1 MPRLNVPFMSN
12 RFDRR
17 WPAAPHA
24 SLACAL
30 PGAAFRPLIGFIVL
44 VCCALSMLFGPA
56 AARADDTDFLPPDQ
70 AFSFSA
76 SEEPGVVDVHFK
88 IADGYYMYRE
98 RFAFE
103 ARNGAATL
111 GDAQIPPGHVKFDP
125 TFNKNVETYRNELT
139 IRVPVAKASGP
150 FDLAVTS
157 QGCADAGI
165 CYPPAQHV
173 YHVSGAALQAA
184 SAGQSVVPR
193 EARLAAA
200 QPEAAQ
206 SAPAQNAA
214 PGAAQAAPADRQ
226 PWYERATSADYA
238 QSLLQGGGFFAV
250 VGLYFVAGMVLSLLP
265 CSYPMIP
272 ILSAI
277 IVGEGARVTRLR
289 GFSLSFV
296 YVLGMALVYTVLG
309 IAAALVG
316 QSLGAWL
323 QNPWVLGA
331 FAALLTVFA
340 LTLIAGYDIAL
351 PQRWQ
356 DGASRASQGRSGGKF
371 AAVALMGAL
380 SALVVG
386 ACMTAPLFAV
396 LAFIAHTGNAV
407 LGGAALFAMGIGLGV
422 PLMILGLGAGTLLPR
437 AGVWMDGVKVFFG
450 VALLAAALWIV
461 WPVLGAT
468 AQMLLAALWLLLAAA
483 ALGLF
488 SPATGANAA
497 APGIWRRLGRGVGA
511 ALAIWAATLIVGLAA
526 GSSDPLRPLGVL
538 ASRMSG
544 PNAADTSTNAA
555 APTNAAGALSFAP
568 VRSSAQLDA
577 ALATANTAGKPS
589 MLDFYADW
597 CVSCKE
603 MEKFTFSDP
612 RVQARLA
619 QLGLL
624 RADVT
629 ANDTDDQALLKRF
642 GLFGP
647 PGIIFFDTNG
657 HEVLR
662 VVGYENA
669 DRFLARLDAVKP
681 AVS

>member
-1 MPRLNVPFMSN
+1 MSK

-17 WPAAPHA
+17 LRAVPYASFLAFLALMGCLLPLLFGAAPA
-24 SLACAL
+24 Y
-30 PGAAFRPLIGFIVL
+30 
-44 VCCALSMLFGPA
+44 
-56 AARADDTDFLPPDQ
+56 ADDDFLPPDQ
-70 AFSFSA
+70 AFTFSA
-76 SEEPGVVDVHFK
+76 SEAPGMVDVHFK

-98 RFAFE
+98 RFAF
-103 ARNGAATL
+103 ATRNGTATL

-139 IRVPVAKASGP
+139 IQVPVKSASGA

-165 CYPPAQHV
+165 CYPPAEHV

-184 SAGQSVVPR
+184 GA
-193 EARLAAA
+193 
-200 QPEAAQ
+200 
-206 SAPAQNAA
+206 N
-214 PGAAQAAPADRQ
+214 PGAAATAAADHAQ

-277 IVGEGARVTRLR
+277 IVGEGARVTRGR
-289 GFSLSFV
+289 GFALSFV
-296 YVLGMALVYTVLG
+296 YVIGMALVYTVLG

-331 FAALLTVFA
+331 FAILLTAFA
-340 LTLIAGYDIAL
+340 VMLIAGYDIAL

-437 AGVWMDGVKVFFG
+437 AGTWMDGVKVFFG
-450 VALLAAALWIV
+450 VVLLAAALWIV

-483 ALGLF
+483 SLGLF
-488 SPATGANAA
+488 TPNAGPANV
-497 APGIWRRLGRGVGA
+497 WRRLGRGVGA
-511 ALAIWAATLIVGLAA
+511 AFAIWAATLIVGLAA
-526 GSSDPLRPLGVL
+526 GSTDPLRPLAVL
-538 ASRMSG
+538 AAHEG
-544 PNAADTSTNAA
+544 GAVAGTQG
-555 APTNAAGALSFAP
+555 AGAQADALTFAP
-568 VRSSAQLDA
+568 VRSSGQLDA
-577 ALATANTAGKPS
+577 ALKTAGKPS

-629 ANDTDDQALLKRF
+629 ANSTDDQALLKRF

-647 PGIIFFDTNG
+647 PGIIFFDTKGN
-657 HEVLR
+657 EVLR

-669 DRFLARLDAVKP
+669 DKFLARLDRIAAP
-681 AVS
+681 AAGADAQTPSASTVPSRSLLNLSSGQS

>member
-1 MPRLNVPFMSN
+1 MFK

-17 WPAAPHA
+17 LRAVPYTSFLAFLALVGCVLPLLFGAAP
-24 SLACAL
+24 
-30 PGAAFRPLIGFIVL
+30 
-44 VCCALSMLFGPA
+44 
-56 AARADDTDFLPPDQ
+56 ARADDDFLPPDQ
-70 AFSFSA
+70 AFTFSA

-98 RFAFE
+98 RFAF
-103 ARNGAATL
+103 ATRNDTATL
-111 GDAQIPPGHVKFDP
+111 GDAQIPPGHVKFDT
-125 TFNKNVETYRNELT
+125 TFNKNVETYRKELT
-139 IRVPVAKASGP
+139 IRVPVKQARGA

-165 CYPPAQHV
+165 CYPPAEHV

-184 SAGQSVVPR
+184 AGGQS
-193 EARLAAA
+193 AAA
-200 QPEAAQ
+200 TVAPATSATP
-206 SAPAQNAA
+206 SAPADNA
-214 PGAAQAAPADRQ
+214 RQ
-226 PWYERATSADYA
+226 SWYERATSADYA
-238 QSLLQGGGFFAV
+238 QSLLQGGGFFGV
-250 VGLYFVAGMVLSLLP
+250 VGLYFLAGIVLSLLP

-277 IVGEGARVTRLR
+277 IVGEGAQVTRAR
-289 GFSLSFV
+289 GFALSFV

-309 IAAALVG
+309 IAAALIG

-323 QNPWVLGA
+323 QNPWVLGVFAGLLTA
-331 FAALLTVFA
+331 FALM
-340 LTLIAGYDIAL
+340 LIAGYDLAL

-371 AAVALMGAL
+371 VAVAVMGAL

-422 PLMILGLGAGTLLPR
+422 PLMIIGLGAGTLLPR
-437 AGVWMDGVKVFFG
+437 AGTWMDGVKVFFG
-450 VALLAAALWIV
+450 IALLAAALWIV
-461 WPVLGAT
+461 WPVLGAS

-483 ALGLF
+483 GLGLF
-488 SPATGANAA
+488 TPNA
-497 APGIWRRLGRGVGA
+497 GGSNVWRRLGRGVGA
-511 ALAIWAATLIVGLAA
+511 AFAIWAATLIVGLSA
-526 GSSDPLRPLGVL
+526 GSTDPLRPLAVL
-538 ASRMSG
+538 AARAG
-544 PNAADTSTNAA
+544 G
-555 APTNAAGALSFAP
+555 AAGNDAARVAEADALTFAP

-577 ALATANTAGKPS
+577 MLKTAGKPS

-603 MEKFTFSDP
+603 MESLTFSDS

-629 ANDTDDQALLKRF
+629 ANNRDDQALLKRF

-647 PGIIFFDTNG
+647 PGIIFFDASG
-657 HEVLR
+657 QEVLR

-669 DRFLARLDAVKP
+669 DKFLARLDRVVAQGQTP
-681 AVS
+681 APSAKSVQSVLSTLTGRS